1 MYCISFEYDC
11 YFVDRI
17 LKFLKISNCKKL
29 IISVHVLQA
38 EEKTIKTNK
47 SV

>member
-1 MYCISFEYDC
+1 MYCITFDYDC

-17 LKFLKISNCKKL
+17 LKFLEIPNSKKMN
-29 IISVHVLQA
+29 ISVHVLQA

-47 SV
+47 SL